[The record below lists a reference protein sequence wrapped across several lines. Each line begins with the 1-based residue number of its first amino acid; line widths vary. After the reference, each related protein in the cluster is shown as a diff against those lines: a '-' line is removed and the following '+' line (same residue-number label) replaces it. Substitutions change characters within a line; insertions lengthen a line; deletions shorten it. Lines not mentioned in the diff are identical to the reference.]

1 MSMND
6 KCVAIAGW
14 QGGVVTM
21 GHMFPGIWIPAA
33 GWHGISAW
41 RLLFSTAKFST
52 SSLVAYWS
60 KSCVIWTQSAGGG
73 QYEIGFIQLWLKIV
87 LEGYSYFIFGILIQV
102 VWYLDSICGRWS
114 VWDPYSSNWKL
125 SWNDLYHW
133 YSYFILFMFTII
145 LVSISFFSWM
155 FLYHI
160 CIQHTYYP
168 TGFISDFRASYSLLH
183 NSLVFNAYAG
193 GG

>member
-1 MSMND
+1 MND

-73 QYEIGFIQLWLKIV
+73 QYEIGFIRLWLKIV
-87 LEGYSYFIFGILIQV
+87 LEWYSYFIFGILIQV
-102 VWYLDSICGRWS
+102 VCYLDSIRGRWS
-114 VWDPYSSNWKL
+114 IWDRVHTIMIKNCIGMIFIF
-125 SWNDLYHW
+125 
-133 YSYFILFMFTII
+133 YFWHFDPSCVLFG
-145 LVSISFFSWM
+145 LNPWEVVSMWF
-155 FLYHI
+155 
-160 CIQHTYYP
+160 IQ
-168 TGFISDFRASYSLLH
+168 F
-183 NSLVFNAYAG
+183 
-193 GG
+193 